1 MSFSRIWMFGIIA
14 WLLLCIDESVSEY
27 RLNLLECVHSRLHL
41 IYSGTAGSF
50 FQSRMYFST
59 KRGSAMGAKFR
70 SWWQKVRKPQEIAPI
85 AALLMGLVTVIFLVI
100 AGYRFH
106 WDWLQ
111 LLVIPFV
118 LAVGSY
124 LFIYTASRN
133 GQKAM
138 QLRNQTERDIAL
150 DNQHETALQD
160 YIDKLSELLLHEKLR
175 ESAPEDEV
183 RKIARVR
190 TLTVLPRLDKER
202 KRSVLQ
208 FLHESGLIDKD
219 KRIIDLRGADL
230 SGANLI
236 AAYLNEADL
245 SRAILSE
252 ADLSGAY
259 LDEANL
265 GGAYLRGAIL
275 RGAILHGAGLG
286 GANLGKAN
294 LSGANLSGFNLGG
307 ANLGGANLGGANLS
321 RADLHGADLHGADLF
336 GADLHGAD
344 LSGADLF
351 GADLHKANL
360 GGAGLHGANL
370 VVADLSGADLHG
382 ADLNG
387 ADLSEADLNAADL
400 NEAYLNGATITP
412 EQLDKA
418 KSLTGAVMP
427 DG

>member
-1 MSFSRIWMFGIIA
+1 
-14 WLLLCIDESVSEY
+14 
-27 RLNLLECVHSRLHL
+27 
-41 IYSGTAGSF
+41 
-50 FQSRMYFST
+50 MYFTT

-70 SWWQKVRKPQEIAPI
+70 SWWRKVRKPQEIAPI
-85 AALLMGLVTVIFLVI
+85 AALLIGLVAVIFLVI
-100 AGYRFH
+100 AGYNFH

-208 FLHESGLIDKD
+208 FLHESGLIDRD
-219 KRIIDLRGADL
+219 KGIIDLRGADL

-275 RGAILHGAGLG
+275 RGSYLHGANLSGANLSGANLDEAYLGEANLGETDLSGAILSGANLHGAGLG

-307 ANLGGANLGGANLS
+307 ANLGGANLGKANLS
-321 RADLHGADLHGADLF
+321 RAILSGADLHGADLF

-344 LSGADLF
+344 LSGADL
-351 GADLHKANL
+351 
-360 GGAGLHGANL
+360 
-370 VVADLSGADLHG
+370 
-382 ADLNG
+382 
-387 ADLSEADLNAADL
+387 SEADLNEADL

-427 DG
+427 DGLKHP

>member
-1 MSFSRIWMFGIIA
+1 
-14 WLLLCIDESVSEY
+14 
-27 RLNLLECVHSRLHL
+27 
-41 IYSGTAGSF
+41 
-50 FQSRMYFST
+50 
-59 KRGSAMGAKFR
+59 
-70 SWWQKVRKPQEIAPI
+70 
-85 AALLMGLVTVIFLVI
+85 MGLVTVIFLVI

-275 RGAILHGAGLG
+275 GGAILRG
-286 GANLGKAN
+286 AN
-294 LSGANLSGFNLGG
+294 LSGANLRGFNLGG

-360 GGAGLHGANL
+360 VGAGLHGANL
-370 VVADLSGADLHG
+370 VV
-382 ADLNG
+382 
-387 ADLSEADLNAADL
+387 ADLNAADL

-427 DG
+427 DGLKHP

>member
-1 MSFSRIWMFGIIA
+1 
-14 WLLLCIDESVSEY
+14 
-27 RLNLLECVHSRLHL
+27 
-41 IYSGTAGSF
+41 
-50 FQSRMYFST
+50 
-59 KRGSAMGAKFR
+59 
-70 SWWQKVRKPQEIAPI
+70 
-85 AALLMGLVTVIFLVI
+85 MGLVTVIFLVI

-230 SGANLI
+230 SGANLH
-236 AAYLNEADL
+236 EANLD
-245 SRAILSE
+245 E
-252 ADLSGAY
+252 AHLGEANLGETDLSGAI
-259 LDEANL
+259 LSGAN
-265 GGAYLRGAIL
+265 
-275 RGAILHGAGLG
+275 LHGAGLG

-307 ANLGGANLGGANLS
+307 ANLGGA
-321 RADLHGADLHGADLF
+321 
-336 GADLHGAD
+336 
-344 LSGADLF
+344 DLF

-360 GGAGLHGANL
+360 VGAGLHGANL
-370 VVADLSGADLHG
+370 VVADLSGADLNG

-427 DG
+427 DGLKHP

>member
-1 MSFSRIWMFGIIA
+1 
-14 WLLLCIDESVSEY
+14 
-27 RLNLLECVHSRLHL
+27 
-41 IYSGTAGSF
+41 
-50 FQSRMYFST
+50 
-59 KRGSAMGAKFR
+59 MGAKFR

-85 AALLMGLVTVIFLVI
+85 AALLIGLVTVIFLVI

-183 RKIARVR
+183 RKIARAR

-219 KRIIDLRGADL
+219 KRIIDLRGAVL

-252 ADLSGAY
+252 ADLSGA
-259 LDEANL
+259 
-265 GGAYLRGAIL
+265 
-275 RGAILHGAGLG
+275 
-286 GANLGKAN
+286 
-294 LSGANLSGFNLGG
+294 NLSGFNLSG
-307 ANLGGANLGGANLS
+307 ANLGGANQGKANLS
-321 RADLHGADLHGADLF
+321 RADLHGADLHGTDLF

-360 GGAGLHGANL
+360 VGAG
-370 VVADLSGADLHG
+370 
-382 ADLNG
+382 
-387 ADLSEADLNAADL
+387 LNAADL

-427 DG
+427 DGLKHP

>member
-1 MSFSRIWMFGIIA
+1 
-14 WLLLCIDESVSEY
+14 
-27 RLNLLECVHSRLHL
+27 
-41 IYSGTAGSF
+41 
-50 FQSRMYFST
+50 
-59 KRGSAMGAKFR
+59 
-70 SWWQKVRKPQEIAPI
+70 
-85 AALLMGLVTVIFLVI
+85 MGLVTVIFLVI

-275 RGAILHGAGLG
+275 RGAILRGANLSGANLGEANLGETDLSGAILSGANLHGAGLG

-307 ANLGGANLGGANLS
+307 ANLGGANL
-321 RADLHGADLHGADLF
+321 D
-336 GADLHGAD
+336 
-344 LSGADLF
+344 
-351 GADLHKANL
+351 
-360 GGAGLHGANL
+360 
-370 VVADLSGADLHG
+370 
-382 ADLNG
+382 G

-427 DG
+427 DGLKHP

>member
-1 MSFSRIWMFGIIA
+1 MSICLATI
-14 WLLLCIDESVSEY
+14 
-27 RLNLLECVHSRLHL
+27 HSRLHL
-41 IYSGTAGSF
+41 LYSGTAGSF
-50 FQSRMYFST
+50 FQSRMYLIT
-59 KRGSAMGAKFR
+59 KRGSAMGATFC

-133 GQKAM
+133 GQKAI

-175 ESAPEDEV
+175 EATPEDEV
-183 RKIARVR
+183 RKIAHVR

-208 FLHESGLIDKD
+208 FLHESGLIDKGS
-219 KRIIDLRGADL
+219 RIIDLRGADL
-230 SGANLI
+230 S
-236 AAYLNEADL
+236 
-245 SRAILSE
+245 
-252 ADLSGAY
+252 
-259 LDEANL
+259 
-265 GGAYLRGAIL
+265 
-275 RGAILHGAGLG
+275 

-370 VVADLSGADLHG
+370 GLADLSG

-387 ADLSEADLNAADL
+387 ADLNGADLTDADLNAADL
-400 NEAYLNGATITP
+400 NQAYLNRATITP

-418 KSLTGAVMP
+418 KP
-427 DG
+427 

>member
-1 MSFSRIWMFGIIA
+1 
-14 WLLLCIDESVSEY
+14 
-27 RLNLLECVHSRLHL
+27 
-41 IYSGTAGSF
+41 
-50 FQSRMYFST
+50 MYFST
-59 KRGSAMGAKFR
+59 QRGSAMGAKFR

-100 AGYRFH
+100 AEYTYH

-133 GQKAM
+133 GQKAI

-175 ESAPEDEV
+175 ESTPEDEV
-183 RKIARVR
+183 RKIAHVR

-208 FLHESGLIDKD
+208 FLHESGLIDKGS
-219 KRIIDLRGADL
+219 RIIDLRGADL

-265 GGAYLRGAIL
+265 GGA
-275 RGAILHGAGLG
+275 
-286 GANLGKAN
+286 NLGKAN
-294 LSGANLSGFNLGG
+294 LSRANLSGFNLGG

-382 ADLNG
+382 A
-387 ADLSEADLNAADL
+387 
-400 NEAYLNGATITP
+400 
-412 EQLDKA
+412 
-418 KSLTGAVMP
+418 
-427 DG
+427 

>member
-1 MSFSRIWMFGIIA
+1 
-14 WLLLCIDESVSEY
+14 
-27 RLNLLECVHSRLHL
+27 
-41 IYSGTAGSF
+41 
-50 FQSRMYFST
+50 
-59 KRGSAMGAKFR
+59 
-70 SWWQKVRKPQEIAPI
+70 
-85 AALLMGLVTVIFLVI
+85 MGLVTVIFLVI

-265 GGAYLRGAIL
+265 GETDLSGAIL
-275 RGAILHGAGLG
+275 SGANLHGAGLG

-307 ANLGGANLGGANLS
+307 ANLGGA
-321 RADLHGADLHGADLF
+321 
-336 GADLHGAD
+336 
-344 LSGADLF
+344 DLF

-360 GGAGLHGANL
+360 VGAGLHGANL
-370 VVADLSGADLHG
+370 VVADLSGADLNG

-387 ADLSEADLNAADL
+387 ADLS
-400 NEAYLNGATITP
+400 
-412 EQLDKA
+412 
-418 KSLTGAVMP
+418 
-427 DG
+427 

>member
-1 MSFSRIWMFGIIA
+1 
-14 WLLLCIDESVSEY
+14 
-27 RLNLLECVHSRLHL
+27 
-41 IYSGTAGSF
+41 
-50 FQSRMYFST
+50 
-59 KRGSAMGAKFR
+59 MGAKFR

-175 ESAPEDEV
+175 ESTPEDEV
-183 RKIARVR
+183 RKIAHVR

-208 FLHESGLIDKD
+208 FLHESGLIDKGS
-219 KRIIDLRGADL
+219 RIIDLRGADL

-259 LDEANL
+259 LDEATV
-265 GGAYLRGAIL
+265 GGAYLRGSL
-275 RGAILHGAGLG
+275 LG
-286 GANLGKAN
+286 GAY
-294 LSGANLSGFNLGG
+294 
-307 ANLGGANLGGANLS
+307 
-321 RADLHGADLHGADLF
+321 LHGADLF

-360 GGAGLHGANL
+360 VGAGLHGANL
-370 VVADLSGADLHG
+370 VVADLSGADLNG
-382 ADLNG
+382 ADLSG
-387 ADLSEADLNAADL
+387 ADLSEADLNEADL
-400 NEAYLNGATITP
+400 SEAYLNGA
-412 EQLDKA
+412 
-418 KSLTGAVMP
+418 
-427 DG
+427 

>member
-1 MSFSRIWMFGIIA
+1 
-14 WLLLCIDESVSEY
+14 
-27 RLNLLECVHSRLHL
+27 
-41 IYSGTAGSF
+41 
-50 FQSRMYFST
+50 
-59 KRGSAMGAKFR
+59 
-70 SWWQKVRKPQEIAPI
+70 
-85 AALLMGLVTVIFLVI
+85 MGLVTVIFLVI

-265 GGAYLRGAIL
+265 GGA
-275 RGAILHGAGLG
+275 
-286 GANLGKAN
+286 
-294 LSGANLSGFNLGG
+294 
-307 ANLGGANLGGANLS
+307 
-321 RADLHGADLHGADLF
+321 
-336 GADLHGAD
+336 
-344 LSGADLF
+344 
-351 GADLHKANL
+351 
-360 GGAGLHGANL
+360 GLHGANL
-370 VVADLSGADLHG
+370 VVADLSGADLNG

-427 DG
+427 DGLKHP

>member
-1 MSFSRIWMFGIIA
+1 MSICLATI
-14 WLLLCIDESVSEY
+14 
-27 RLNLLECVHSRLHL
+27 HSRLHL
-41 IYSGTAGSF
+41 LYSDTAGSF
-50 FQSRMYFST
+50 FQSRMYFTT

-85 AALLMGLVTVIFLVI
+85 AALLIGLVIVIFLVI
-100 AGYRFH
+100 AGYNFH

-259 LDEANL
+259 LGEANL

-275 RGAILHGAGLG
+275 SGANLHGAGLG

-321 RADLHGADLHGADLF
+321 RADLHGADLHGADQF

-344 LSGADLF
+344 LSGAPLLQ
-351 GADLHKANL
+351 AHLPKANL
-360 GGAGLHGANL
+360 VGAGLHGANL
-370 VVADLSGADLHG
+370 VVADLSA
-382 ADLNG
+382 
-387 ADLSEADLNAADL
+387 
-400 NEAYLNGATITP
+400 
-412 EQLDKA
+412 
-418 KSLTGAVMP
+418 
-427 DG
+427 

>member
-1 MSFSRIWMFGIIA
+1 
-14 WLLLCIDESVSEY
+14 
-27 RLNLLECVHSRLHL
+27 
-41 IYSGTAGSF
+41 
-50 FQSRMYFST
+50 
-59 KRGSAMGAKFR
+59 MGAKFR
-70 SWWQKVRKPQEIAPI
+70 SWWQKVRKPLEIAPI

-100 AGYRFH
+100 AGYTFH

-118 LAVGSY
+118 LAVGGY
-124 LFIYTASRN
+124 LFIYTASSN

-208 FLHESGLIDKD
+208 FLHESGLIDKGS
-219 KRIIDLRGADL
+219 RIIDLRGADL
-230 SGANLI
+230 I
-236 AAYLNEADL
+236 AAYLNKADL

-252 ADLSGAY
+252 ANLSGAY

-265 GGAYLRGAIL
+265 GGANLHGANLRGANL
-275 RGAILHGAGLG
+275 HEANLDEAYLGEAYLGETDLSGAILSGANLHGAGLG

-294 LSGANLSGFNLGG
+294 LSGANLGG
-307 ANLGGANLGGANLS
+307 
-321 RADLHGADLHGADLF
+321 
-336 GADLHGAD
+336 
-344 LSGADLF
+344 
-351 GADLHKANL
+351 ANL

-370 VVADLSGADLHG
+370 VVADLSGADLRG
-382 ADLNG
+382 ADLSG
-387 ADLSEADLNAADL
+387 ADLSEADLNEADL
-400 NEAYLNGATITP
+400 SEVYLNGATITP

-418 KSLTGAVMP
+418 RSLIGAVMP
-427 DG
+427 DGLKHP

>member
-1 MSFSRIWMFGIIA
+1 
-14 WLLLCIDESVSEY
+14 
-27 RLNLLECVHSRLHL
+27 
-41 IYSGTAGSF
+41 
-50 FQSRMYFST
+50 
-59 KRGSAMGAKFR
+59 MGAKFR

-138 QLRNQTERDIAL
+138 QLRNQTERDIAS

-183 RKIARVR
+183 RKIARAR

-275 RGAILHGAGLG
+275 RGAY
-286 GANLGKAN
+286 
-294 LSGANLSGFNLGG
+294 
-307 ANLGGANLGGANLS
+307 
-321 RADLHGADLHGADLF
+321 
-336 GADLHGAD
+336 
-344 LSGADLF
+344 
-351 GADLHKANL
+351 
-360 GGAGLHGANL
+360 LHGANL
-370 VVADLSGADLHG
+370 S
-382 ADLNG
+382 G
-387 ADLSEADLNAADL
+387 ADLSEADLNEAYL
-400 NEAYLNGATITP
+400 SEAYLNGATITP

-418 KSLTGAVMP
+418 KSLIGAVMP
-427 DG
+427 GGLKHP

>member
-41 IYSGTAGSF
+41 IYSGKAGSF

-236 AAYLNEADL
+236 AAYLDEADL
-245 SRAILSE
+245 SR
-252 ADLSGAY
+252 
-259 LDEANL
+259 
-265 GGAYLRGAIL
+265 AYLRGAIL
-275 RGAILHGAGLG
+275 RGAILRGANLSGANLHEANLDEAYLGEANLGETDLSGAILSGANLHGAGLG

-321 RADLHGADLHGADLF
+321 RADLHGAA
-336 GADLHGAD
+336 
-344 LSGADLF
+344 
-351 GADLHKANL
+351 
-360 GGAGLHGANL
+360 
-370 VVADLSGADLHG
+370 
-382 ADLNG
+382 
-387 ADLSEADLNAADL
+387 
-400 NEAYLNGATITP
+400 
-412 EQLDKA
+412 
-418 KSLTGAVMP
+418 
-427 DG
+427 

>member
-1 MSFSRIWMFGIIA
+1 MSICLATI
-14 WLLLCIDESVSEY
+14 
-27 RLNLLECVHSRLHL
+27 HSHLHL

-59 KRGSAMGAKFR
+59 QRGSAMGAKFR

-100 AGYRFH
+100 AEYTYH

-138 QLRNQTERDIAL
+138 QLRNQTERDIAS

-175 ESAPEDEV
+175 ESTPEDEV
-183 RKIARVR
+183 RKIAHVR

-219 KRIIDLRGADL
+219 KRIIDLHGADLRGANLHEANLDEAYLGEANLGETDLSGAIL
-230 SGANLI
+230 SGANL
-236 AAYLNEADL
+236 
-245 SRAILSE
+245 
-252 ADLSGAY
+252 
-259 LDEANL
+259 
-265 GGAYLRGAIL
+265 RGAV
-275 RGAILHGAGLG
+275 LG

-294 LSGANLSGFNLGG
+294 LSGANLSGFNLGR
-307 ANLGGANLGGANLS
+307 ANLGGANLGGA
-321 RADLHGADLHGADLF
+321 
-336 GADLHGAD
+336 
-344 LSGADLF
+344 
-351 GADLHKANL
+351 
-360 GGAGLHGANL
+360 
-370 VVADLSGADLHG
+370 
-382 ADLNG
+382 
-387 ADLSEADLNAADL
+387 
-400 NEAYLNGATITP
+400 
-412 EQLDKA
+412 
-418 KSLTGAVMP
+418 
-427 DG
+427 

>member
-1 MSFSRIWMFGIIA
+1 
-14 WLLLCIDESVSEY
+14 
-27 RLNLLECVHSRLHL
+27 
-41 IYSGTAGSF
+41 
-50 FQSRMYFST
+50 
-59 KRGSAMGAKFR
+59 MGAKFR

-85 AALLMGLVTVIFLVI
+85 AALLIGLVTVIFLVI

-208 FLHESGLIDKD
+208 FLHESGLIDRD

-245 SRAILSE
+245 SRAIL
-252 ADLSGAY
+252 
-259 LDEANL
+259 

-275 RGAILHGAGLG
+275 RGAILRGANLSGANLHEANLDEAYLGEANLGETDLSGAILSGANLRGAVLG

-294 LSGANLSGFNLGG
+294 LSGANLSGFNLGR
-307 ANLGGANLGGANLS
+307 AN
-321 RADLHGADLHGADLF
+321 
-336 GADLHGAD
+336 
-344 LSGADLF
+344 
-351 GADLHKANL
+351 
-360 GGAGLHGANL
+360 
-370 VVADLSGADLHG
+370 
-382 ADLNG
+382 
-387 ADLSEADLNAADL
+387 
-400 NEAYLNGATITP
+400 
-412 EQLDKA
+412 
-418 KSLTGAVMP
+418 
-427 DG
+427 

>member
-1 MSFSRIWMFGIIA
+1 
-14 WLLLCIDESVSEY
+14 
-27 RLNLLECVHSRLHL
+27 
-41 IYSGTAGSF
+41 
-50 FQSRMYFST
+50 
-59 KRGSAMGAKFR
+59 MGAKFR

-111 LLVIPFV
+111 LLVIPFL

-133 GQKAM
+133 GQKAI

-183 RKIARVR
+183 RKIARAR
-190 TLTVLPRLDKER
+190 TLSVLPRLDKER

-265 GGAYLRGAIL
+265 GGAYLRGVN
-275 RGAILHGAGLG
+275 LHGAGLG

-294 LSGANLSGFNLGG
+294 LSRANLSGFNLGG

-344 LSGADLF
+344 LSGADLC
-351 GADLHKANL
+351 
-360 GGAGLHGANL
+360 
-370 VVADLSGADLHG
+370 
-382 ADLNG
+382 
-387 ADLSEADLNAADL
+387 EADLNEADL
-400 NEAYLNGATITP
+400 SEAYLNGATITP

-418 KSLTGAVMP
+418 KSLIGAVMP
-427 DG
+427 DGLKHP

>member
-27 RLNLLECVHSRLHL
+27 RLNLLECIHSRLHL
-41 IYSGTAGSF
+41 IYSDTAGSF
-50 FQSRMYFST
+50 FQSRMYFTT

-230 SGANLI
+230 SGANL
-236 AAYLNEADL
+236 
-245 SRAILSE
+245 
-252 ADLSGAY
+252 
-259 LDEANL
+259 DEANL

-275 RGAILHGAGLG
+275 RGAILRG
-286 GANLGKAN
+286 AN
-294 LSGANLSGFNLGG
+294 LSGANLHEANLDEAYLGE
-307 ANLGGANLGGANLS
+307 ANLGGANLSGANLS
-321 RADLHGADLHGADLF
+321 RADLHGADLHVADLF

-360 GGAGLHGANL
+360 VGAGLHGANL
-370 VVADLSGADLHG
+370 V
-382 ADLNG
+382 
-387 ADLSEADLNAADL
+387 
-400 NEAYLNGATITP
+400 
-412 EQLDKA
+412 
-418 KSLTGAVMP
+418 
-427 DG
+427 